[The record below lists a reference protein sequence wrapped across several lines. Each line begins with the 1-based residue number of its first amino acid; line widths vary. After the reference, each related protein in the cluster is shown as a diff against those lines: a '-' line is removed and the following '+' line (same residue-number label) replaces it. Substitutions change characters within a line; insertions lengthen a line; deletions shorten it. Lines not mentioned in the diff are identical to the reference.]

1 MNNDFATRI
10 SVIRAVYDNDER
22 EHPSEPGCGNATI
35 EGFTVTAC
43 PDAGCAW
50 ILSPPVPDS
59 RAINRI
65 RDAICATDPRITEVE
80 WKCFSWDHEWD
91 CAPGEFV
98 GPARDAL
105 SVAGFAA
112 ENEEAILYRPVGTS
126 AVETSAAETIDAES
140 ASGST
145 ADRHITV
152 RIARTAGD
160 EKILDDADA
169 IHSQVWGGK
178 PLPRSY
184 LERYW
189 RAPERD
195 TPAGVPEKAGVPGNE
210 GARASIHV
218 AYIEGRPV
226 SYGRFQKNASSRFA
240 GFWGGATIRAARGRG
255 AYRALVHSRIAE
267 AREYGC
273 SWVMADAIVHTSMP
287 ILLRMG
293 FMELGR
299 TRPFIWRRADS

>member
-1 MNNDFATRI
+1 MKEPAKELLA
-10 SVIRAVYDNDER
+10 VRAAYDHDER
-22 EHPSEPGCGNATI
+22 QYPSEPGCKTTTI

-59 RAINRI
+59 RVINRI
-65 RDAICATDPRITEVE
+65 RDTISAIDPRITEVE

-91 CAPGEFV
+91 CSPGEFV
-98 GPARDAL
+98 GPAGDAL
-105 SVAGFAA
+105 SAAGFTA
-112 ENEEAILYRPVGTS
+112 ESGEAVLYRPVGTG
-126 AVETSAAETIDAES
+126 AAEVRDPEYAVDREIIVRVAE
-140 ASGST
+140 
-145 ADRHITV
+145 
-152 RIARTAGD
+152 TAGD

-169 IHSQVWGGK
+169 IHSQVWSGK

-189 RAPERD
+189 RALERD
-195 TPAGVPEKAGVPGNE
+195 TAAGVPEKAGVPGNE

-218 AYIEGRPV
+218 AYLEGRPV
-226 SYGRFQKNASSRFA
+226 SYGRFQKNANSSFA

-273 SWVMADAIVHTSMP
+273 SWVMADAMVHTSMP

-293 FMELGR
+293 FLELGR
-299 TRPFIWRRADS
+299 TRPFIWRRAES